1 MSETKVNEAPAA
13 TQGQSTNIVGRVTQ
27 VRGAVVDVQ
36 FEGTL
41 PHILD
46 ALHVTFNGQ
55 TVVLEVAQE
64 IGEHEVR
71 CIAMDSTDGLT
82 RGAEVVATAGGRRRA
97 VRPMRSRW
105 RPCTSLPRARRRCSS
120 SVRAGASR
128 VARPAQIR
136 CAAPALTGVA
146 ACMAVSSAVAS
157 CAGAA
162 C

>member
-1 MSETKVNEAPAA
+1 MSETTQNEAPVAA
-13 TQGQSTNIVGRVTQ
+13 QGASQHSNIVGRVTQ

-71 CIAMDSTDGLT
+71 CIAMDTTDGLM
-82 RGAEVVATAGGRRRA
+82 RGTEVVATGG
-97 VRPMRSRW
+97 
-105 RPCTSLPRARRRCSS
+105 
-120 SVRAGASR
+120 
-128 VARPAQIR
+128 QITDS
-136 CAAPALTGVA
+136 PLL
-146 ACMAVSSAVAS
+146 
-157 CAGAA
+157 
-162 C
+162 